1 MFSKTCE
8 YALRA
13 LMYIAQKTKDGARLS
28 VVDVAND
35 INSSEYFMAKI
46 LQQLAKKG
54 FVSSAKGPNGGFF
67 MEDKNRQTP
76 LAQIV
81 EFFDGDKIFLR
92 CTLGL
97 QQCSEVTPCPL
108 HKEFVII
115 RKRIKDIL
123 ETSTIESFIG
133 DLEMQRTFLKSK

>member
-67 MEDKNRQTP
+67 YGR
-76 LAQIV
+76 
-81 EFFDGDKIFLR
+81 
-92 CTLGL
+92 
-97 QQCSEVTPCPL
+97 
-108 HKEFVII
+108 
-115 RKRIKDIL
+115 
-123 ETSTIESFIG
+123 
-133 DLEMQRTFLKSK
+133 